1 MLQRNHKSVKDR
13 KKRYRTMTRKKTR
26 ENLYIML
33 FQTDFHE
40 KDDRMEQADIYLE
53 GLKDADATKKAK
65 AELRERFQAV
75 LDNMSEI
82 DKKIEQKAKGWEVS
96 RLAKA
101 DLTVLRLAIFE
112 ILYDVEVPNSVAINE
127 AVELAKRYGGDKS
140 YGFVNGVLASVV
152 KDLPEEQERNEE

>member
-1 MLQRNHKSVKDR
+1 
-13 KKRYRTMTRKKTR
+13 MTRKKTR

-53 GLKDADATKKAK
+53 RLEDADATKKAK

-75 LDNMSEI
+75 LEHISEI
-82 DKKIEQKAKGWEVS
+82 DQRIEEKAKGWTIS

-101 DLTVLRLAIFE
+101 DLTVMRLAIFE
-112 ILYDVEVPNSVAINE
+112 ILFDSEVPNSVAINE

-140 YGFVNGVLASVV
+140 YGFVNGVLASVI
-152 KDLPEEQERNEE
+152 KDLPDEQTRSEE